1 MAAALK
7 EFNASYA
14 DERVQVN
21 APSASWRKP
30 LAATKPVDVKELIRG
45 HH

>member
-7 EFNASYA
+7 DFNTSYA

-21 APSASWRKP
+21 GPSAWRKP
-30 LAATKPVDVKELIRG
+30 LVATKPMDMRELIRG